1 MARQIRQFMEQD
13 EITRRNVAIAEYMGA
28 EEMWVRKD
36 FEDPHHRDM
45 PWQLLGKVKQVPYH
59 EDWKLLMPAVE
70 KIMGEFSEN
79 IHSWLPMSSDSP
91 KMFHSKLHGAFWL
104 IEGMDKPLIERVW
117 FVVSEYVLAL
127 KS

>member
-1 MARQIRQFMEQD
+1 MNTFTETYQRTSMEQD
-13 EITRRNVAIAEYMGA
+13 EITRRNVAIAEYMGWVK
-28 EEMWVRKD
+28 EMDD
-36 FEDPHHRDM
+36 FDFHQQWE
-45 PWQLLGKVKQVPYH
+45 
-59 EDWKLLMPAVE
+59 LLMPTVE

-117 FVVSEYVLAL
+117 LAVSEYVLAL

>member
-1 MARQIRQFMEQD
+1 MIMEQD
-13 EITRRNVAIAEYMGA
+13 EITRRNVAIAEYMYPNLVYDDHVGA
-28 EEMWVRKD
+28 CHE
-36 FEDPHHRDM
+36 
-45 PWQLLGKVKQVPYH
+45 YH
-59 EDWKLLMPAVE
+59 CSWEWLMPTVE

-117 FVVSEYVLAL
+117 LVVSEYVLAL
-127 KS
+127 K

>member
-1 MARQIRQFMEQD
+1 MEQD
-13 EITRRNVAIAEYMGA
+13 EITRRNVAIAEYMGW
-28 EEMWVRKD
+28 EYLRTHTDGLMHWLLPENRIGTG
-36 FEDPHHRDM
+36 FEACFAS
-45 PWQLLGKVKQVPYH
+45 
-59 EDWKLLMPAVE
+59 DWSVLMPAVE

-79 IHSWLPMSSDSP
+79 IHSWLPMSSDNP

-104 IEGMDKPLIERVW
+104 IEGMDKPLIQRVW